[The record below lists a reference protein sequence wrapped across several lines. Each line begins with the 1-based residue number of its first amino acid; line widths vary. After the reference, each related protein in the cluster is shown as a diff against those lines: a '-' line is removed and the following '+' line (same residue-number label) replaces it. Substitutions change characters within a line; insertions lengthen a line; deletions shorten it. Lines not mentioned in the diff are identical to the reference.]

1 MPFAVTRNERII
13 LSLLALGLGLGCLI
27 LVLM

>member
-13 LSLLALGLGLGCLI
+13 LALLALALALGLV
-27 LVLM
+27 VLAA

>member
-13 LSLLALGLGLGCLI
+13 LALLALALTALI
-27 LVLM
+27 AASLVA

>member
-13 LSLLALGLGLGCLI
+13 LALLALALVGTLAAGLLA
-27 LVLM
+27 

>member
-13 LSLLALGLGLGCLI
+13 LALLALALLGGLIASLAW
-27 LVLM
+27 

>member
-13 LSLLALGLGLGCLI
+13 LALMALALLAGLIIGLLP
-27 LVLM
+27 